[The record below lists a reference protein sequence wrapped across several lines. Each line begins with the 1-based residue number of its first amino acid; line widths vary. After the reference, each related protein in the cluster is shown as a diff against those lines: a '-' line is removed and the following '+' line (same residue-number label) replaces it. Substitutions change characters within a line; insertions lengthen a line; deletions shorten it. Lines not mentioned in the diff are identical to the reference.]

1 MSIPAEAQTT
11 PRASKQRLEGVSDL
25 GNNVHQVECERHN
38 GPPLA
43 PAETHIAQYVATL
56 ISVRIEDIQ
65 SRAEAY
71 GRSHGASCHRA
82 SNEGD
87 FDCTSSQNTLTPG
100 GTRPCKVA
108 RQ

>member
-1 MSIPAEAQTT
+1 M
-11 PRASKQRLEGVSDL
+11 RVSKQRLEGVSVRD
-25 GNNVHQVECERHN
+25 NNVHQVECERHN

-56 ISVRIEDIQ
+56 ISARIEDNQ
-65 SRAEAY
+65 TRAAAY
-71 GRSHGASCHRA
+71 DRPHEVSCHRA
-82 SNEGD
+82 LNEGD
-87 FDCTSSQNTLTPG
+87 FDYTSSQNTLTPG